1 MVEKAMN
8 VYHSHNNKL
17 QMNDSSL
24 NNFPSKPKKKINRH
38 KSAKISI
45 N

>member
-1 MVEKAMN
+1 MVENEMN

-24 NNFPSKPKKKINRH
+24 NNFPRNQNR
-38 KSAKISI
+38 KVIGIKVWKYQ
-45 N
+45 